1 MSRRVAALG
10 LAAMALSVLVTSVP
24 IGGSAA
30 PVAGVRHEVEL
41 LLEQREQAVLAADA
55 DAWLATVDEPGI
67 AEQRAQFEA
76 LVRLGL
82 QAWSEELIA
91 LEDGPG
97 GSRRAHVQVRYTLA
111 GDRNPAVVDAVVDL
125 TPRLLVSGA
134 TTAATPPW
142 EIDGV
147 QTAAGRHSYVVGGGS
162 GELLRTFAAELDRAS
177 ASVGRLLGEPPPRLV
192 LLVPADRDQLSRM
205 APGGVSPG
213 LAAVTTQLGP
223 SGMKAGPVRILADT
237 ATLARLDPASRTA
250 VFGHEAFH
258 VAMQSLGPVPQW
270 LAEGLA
276 DYAGYRDSGIGVERA
291 VAGLLRHAR
300 ANGVPQELPEDAAFA
315 DPGRATVAYEGAQ
328 LAVRMLVAEYGDAH
342 VIALYREV
350 AARGGAATSRAVRE
364 ILGTDV
370 ASITARWQAEVTSLA
385 TQ

>member
-10 LAAMALSVLVTSVP
+10 LATMALSVFVASVP

-30 PVAGVRHEVEL
+30 PVAGVRHEVERML
-41 LLEQREQAVLAADA
+41 DQREQAVLTADA
-55 DAWLATVDEPGI
+55 DAWLATVDEPAIG
-67 AEQRAQFEA
+67 EQRAQFEA

-82 QAWSEELIA
+82 QAWSEELVA
-91 LEDGPG
+91 LEDGQR
-97 GSRRAHVQVRYTLA
+97 GSSRAHVQVRYMLP
-111 GDRNPAVVDAVVDL
+111 GDPNHAVVDAVLDI
-125 TPRLLVSGA
+125 TARLLVAG
-134 TTAATPPW
+134 TTAAATPPW
-142 EIDGV
+142 EIDSV
-147 QTAAGRHSYVVGGGS
+147 QAAAGRHSYVVGAGS
-162 GELLRTFAAELDRAS
+162 GELLRTFAADLDRAS
-177 ASVGRLLGEPPPRLV
+177 ASVGGLLGEPPPRLV
-192 LLVPADRDQLSRM
+192 LLISADRDQASHM
-205 APGGVSPG
+205 APGSVGPG

-223 SGMKAGPVRILADT
+223 AGRKAGPVRILAD
-237 ATLARLDPASRTA
+237 AGALAELDPASRTA

-258 VAMQSLGPVPQW
+258 VATQSQGPVPRW

-315 DPGRATVAYEGAQ
+315 DPGRATVAYEGAH
-328 LAVRMLVAEYGDAH
+328 LAVRLLVAEYGDAH
-342 VIALYREV
+342 VVALYREV
-350 AARGGAATSRAVRE
+350 AAGGDAAMARAVRE

-370 ASITARWQAEVTSLA
+370 ASITMTWQAEVTSLA